1 MLNQSITIADLNPKK
16 LLPVLLRYKTLL
28 VTLIVV
34 SLFGFTAYL
43 ISQITSVEPDPAY
56 LQTKEKE
63 GKATSLRIDKKTL
76 EQVVKLNPP
85 ASAPTPVNVGK
96 SNPFSF

>member
-16 LLPVLLRYKTLL
+16 LLPMLLRYKTLI
-28 VTLIVV
+28 VTLVVV
-34 SLFGFTAYL
+34 SLLGFTAYQ

-56 LQTKEKE
+56 LRAKEKDS
-63 GKATSLRIDKKTL
+63 KATSLRIDKKTL
-76 EQVVKLNPP
+76 EAVTQLSPNGPTP
-85 ASAPTPVNVGK
+85 APVNVGK

>member
-16 LLPVLLRYKTLL
+16 LLPILLRYKTLL
-28 VTLIVV
+28 VTLVVV
-34 SLFGFTAYL
+34 SLLGFTAYQ

-56 LQTKEKE
+56 LQAKEKE
-63 GKATSLRIDKKTL
+63 SKATSLRIDKKTL
-76 EQVVKLNPP
+76 EAVTQLSPNGAAP
-85 ASAPTPVNVGK
+85 APVNVGK